1 MNTNNNK
8 QKTKRPMT
16 IQNRIN
22 EVTATSTAITK
33 AELVEKMLTLR
44 NGSHTFGSVVLA
56 TEPKMNKGGN
66 PFYGRVTKLAKWS
79 FGVNTDYYT
88 KVINEMVRQ
97 GLDTSTLTKEPSNYV
112 RYNDKAN
119 CPILKLKSDTS
130 KLYLSVFPNKE
141 GVSFVEYHLDGN
153 LATELET
160 AQIKAWVGED
170 KPSAKQSELG
180 ITAEKEIKIRTIKL
194 DSVVA
199 ITLEGTT
206 YKVV

>member
-1 MNTNNNK
+1 MEMTQRVSEITANANT
-8 QKTKRPMT
+8 
-16 IQNRIN
+16 
-22 EVTATSTAITK
+22 ITRE
-33 AELVEKMLTLR
+33 ELVEKMLVLR
-44 NGSHTFGSVVLA
+44 NGSHTFGGVVLA

-88 KVINEMVRQ
+88 KVVNEMTRQ

-112 RYNDKAN
+112 RYNEKAN
-119 CPILKLKSDTS
+119 CPILRLKSDTS

-141 GVSFVEYHLDGN
+141 GVSFVEYYLDGV

-160 AQIKAWVGED
+160 EQIKSWVGET

-180 ITAEKEIKIRTIKL
+180 ISADKEIKIRTIKL